1 MLPPPC
7 PLMSFVRSGA
17 MVGWYGCKG
26 ETAVGKEDATL
37 IRVVLCRVLGALYC
51 IGYVS
56 NCCRLYFYFSSA
68 SFLSLPCRLDFTFNI
83 VLTLY

>member
-1 MLPPPC
+1 MAQCSPPPC

-17 MVGWYGCKG
+17 MVGWYGCIG

-56 NCCRLYFYFSSA
+56 NCCTVDCTYSFPPPPSS
-68 SFLSLPCRLDFTFNI
+68 PCPVD
-83 VLTLY
+83 